1 MASVRNAPSH
11 KRGDKS
17 GLPSIRE
24 EHHETI
30 KKNRREL
37 RAIRA
42 LGLTAI
48 LLGIVALVLLGIKL
62 FEGQAAA
69 NNANALLEA
78 YKAQAT
84 VHPTVSPTPASTD
97 PAASASLEPVGTPEP
112 TDENFE
118 QTSESDDATAAA
130 EANQHLANDGSVN
143 ANSESGEYVQPDAPE
158 EISDLDKIIQKIIKA
173 TGDEGMIGI
182 LEIPEI
188 NQELPII
195 GKWSYSLLKISICRY
210 KGPDPNEDGN
220 LVLIGH
226 NYKSGAHFGDLDK
239 LSVGSELFLTNTK
252 TGERVRYEV
261 YQIKHIAPDA
271 FSALKSFHGPAGL
284 TLMTCRNN
292 GTNRLLIRCEQKE
305 AEPTPTATP
314 LVTPFVTPK
323 VTPTKAP

>member
-1 MASVRNAPSH
+1 MASVKNVPSR
-11 KRGDKS
+11 KRGETS

-24 EHHETI
+24 EHHESTR
-30 KKNRREL
+30 KNRREL

-48 LLGIVALVLLGIKL
+48 LLGVVALVLLGIKL

-69 NNANALLEA
+69 SNANALLEA

-84 VHPTVSPTPASTD
+84 VQPTATLSSS
-97 PAASASLEPVGTPEP
+97 PAATQGATDEPIATPEP
-112 TDENFE
+112 TDEEFE
-118 QTSESDDATAAA
+118 QTDESADANAATD
-130 EANQHLANDGSVN
+130 ANQHLANDGSVT
-143 ANSESGEYVQPDAPE
+143 AHSESGEYVQQDAPE
-158 EISDLDKIIQKIIKA
+158 QVSDLDKIIQKIVKA
-173 TGDEGMIGI
+173 TGDDGMIGI

-195 GKWSYSLLKISICRY
+195 GKWSYDLLKISICRY

-239 LSVGSELFLTNTK
+239 LSVGSEIFLTNTK

-271 FSALKSFHGPAGL
+271 FSALKSYHGDAGL
-284 TLMTCRNN
+284 TLMTCRSN
-292 GTNRLLIRCEQKE
+292 GTNRLLLRCEQKE
-305 AEPTPTATP
+305 AEPT
-314 LVTPFVTPK
+314 VTPSISPTTTPIK
-323 VTPTKAP
+323 TP

>member
-1 MASVRNAPSH
+1 MASVKNVPSR
-11 KRGDKS
+11 KRGETS

-24 EHHETI
+24 EHHESTQ
-30 KKNRREL
+30 KNRREL

-48 LLGIVALVLLGIKL
+48 LLGVVALVLLGIKL

-69 NNANALLEA
+69 SNANALLEA

-84 VHPTVSPTPASTD
+84 VQPTATLSSS
-97 PAASASLEPVGTPEP
+97 PAATQGTTDEPIATPEP
-112 TDENFE
+112 TDEEFE
-118 QTSESDDATAAA
+118 QTDESADANAAA
-130 EANQHLANDGSVN
+130 DANQHLANDGSVT
-143 ANSESGEYVQPDAPE
+143 AHSESGEYVQQDAPE
-158 EISDLDKIIQKIIKA
+158 QVSDLDKIIQKIVKA
-173 TGDEGMIGI
+173 TGDDGMIGI

-195 GKWSYSLLKISICRY
+195 GKWSYDLLKISVCRY

-239 LSVGSELFLTNTK
+239 LSVGSEIFLTNTK

-271 FSALKSFHGPAGL
+271 FSALKSYHGDAGL
-284 TLMTCRNN
+284 TLMTCRSN
-292 GTNRLLIRCEQKE
+292 GTNRLLLRCEQKA
-305 AEPTPTATP
+305 AEPT
-314 LVTPFVTPK
+314 VTPSISPTTTPIK
-323 VTPTKAP
+323 TP